1 MDCEYLDCKN
11 KDSNKCLM
19 CVDGSKYE
27 QTKKKTYGIKKNY
40 NKQSKRMGSK
50 AESIARETNCATI
63 DNVVSSRLTKNSG
76 ASYEKSDV
84 WIEGLVNI
92 AQEVKTQE
100 PTRAKG
106 CKTFT
111 IHKEWLDKL
120 DDESKEANQEFWY
133 LIFSFKNT
141 DEQQYVIIDNE
152 IMQGMVATLIHD
164 RKIAKEVQNR
174 INLAD
179 KKRIY
184 TEAENLKLQA
194 EIDMLKAEIKLLK
207 EKTSN
212 E

>member
-1 MDCEYLDCKN
+1 MDYECSICKHEGT
-11 KDSNKCLM
+11 NKCLM
-19 CVDGSKYE
+19 CVSGSKYE
-27 QTKKKTYGIKKNY
+27 QIKKKQYGMKKNY

-63 DNVVSSRLTKNSG
+63 DNVVTSRLTKNSG

-120 DDESKEANQEFWY
+120 DTESKEANQEFWY

-152 IMQGMVATLIHD
+152 VMQGMVATLIHD

-194 EIDMLKAEIKLLK
+194 EIDYLKARIKVL
-207 EKTSN
+207 EGNN
-212 E
+212 ES